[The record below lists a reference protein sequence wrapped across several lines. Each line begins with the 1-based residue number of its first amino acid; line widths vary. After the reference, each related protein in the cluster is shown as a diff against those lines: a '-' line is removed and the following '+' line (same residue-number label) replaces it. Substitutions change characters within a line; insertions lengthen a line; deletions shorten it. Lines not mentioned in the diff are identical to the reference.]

1 MREAK
6 RGAEKQ
12 SDMHQPHG
20 PQSQLVCQ
28 VSIVGQQGR
37 EQVFGKG
44 VHGDAFPVD
53 DFSQAAEG
61 TT

>member
-1 MREAK
+1 MN
-6 RGAEKQ
+6 
-12 SDMHQPHG
+12 QPHG

-28 VSIVGQQGR
+28 VCIVGEQGR

-44 VHGDAFPVD
+44 VHGDTLTVD
-53 DFSQAAEG
+53 DFSQATEG

>member
-1 MREAK
+1 M
-6 RGAEKQ
+6 
-12 SDMHQPHG
+12 
-20 PQSQLVCQ
+20 
-28 VSIVGQQGR
+28 GQQGG

-44 VHGDAFPVD
+44 VHGDALTVD